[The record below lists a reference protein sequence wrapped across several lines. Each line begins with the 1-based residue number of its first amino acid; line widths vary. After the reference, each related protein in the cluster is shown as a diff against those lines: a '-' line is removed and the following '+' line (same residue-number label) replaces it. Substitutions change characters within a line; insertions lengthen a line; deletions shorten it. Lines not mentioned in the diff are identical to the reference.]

1 MYALKAIDYY
11 LSIKAQFPD
20 IDSWTA
26 ESVVAE
32 FGEENMNTIKAIG
45 TCFTTDVPWEDFRV
59 FEKVVLCLN
68 DRLVFGDIVQD
79 LDIKEIALAVH
90 VMKKLFP
97 EKQFNDEVSKYIAI
111 EAVQE
116 GFVILPEELEFAQR
130 FIPVTYL
137 TREQEQVQ
145 TLYLQEV
152 EDYVKAVN
160 RGDIV

>member
-97 EKQFNDEVSKYIAI
+97 EKDSGSC
-111 EAVQE
+111 
-116 GFVILPEELEFAQR
+116 GFVKGRFRVGNREFWVPGIVRPAKKGFLEQA
-130 FIPVTYL
+130 VYL
-137 TREQEQVQ
+137 
-145 TLYLQEV
+145 
-152 EDYVKAVN
+152 
-160 RGDIV
+160 DIIRTP